1 MDVSTGPR
9 SCQAS
14 RRPGSPGGTG
24 ARDHPERF
32 ASSCGRLDDV
42 MVPKVLEVFSER
54 VEELKIV
61 VNDQNP
67 DPLVCHWGVPRRRSH
82 HRQTQLSSRTR
93 SQNRRLASRSWLW
106 AMNIV
111 MQAVA
116 QDLKAGLPLGV
127 REDRH
132 LRQPRALI

>member
-1 MDVSTGPR
+1 M
-9 SCQAS
+9 
-14 RRPGSPGGTG
+14 GTG

-32 ASSCGRLDDV
+32 ASPCGRLDDV

-61 VNDQNP
+61 VNDQDP
-67 DPLVCHWGVPRRRSH
+67 DPLVCRGGVPRHVGRIIGRF
-82 HRQTQLSSRTR
+82 SS
-93 SQNRRLASRSWLW
+93 LAGPRARIGALRVASWLW

-116 QDLKAGLPLGV
+116 KDLKAGLPLGV

-132 LRQPRALI
+132 FGTADGSD